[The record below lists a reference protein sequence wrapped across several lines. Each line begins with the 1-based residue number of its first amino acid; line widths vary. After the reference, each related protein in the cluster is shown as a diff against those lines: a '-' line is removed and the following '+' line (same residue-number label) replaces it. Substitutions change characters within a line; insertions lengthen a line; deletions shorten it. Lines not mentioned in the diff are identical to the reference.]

1 EHPNFQYLILPINS
15 LKGQVSF
22 TNKTN
27 QTFTIDSDYYFA
39 NLDDDFQYIPEIY
52 VSRASLLELLN
63 ISTRKNLSSL
73 KSLIALPIIQYSH
86 WLGCSGGGCYA
97 T

>member
-1 EHPNFQYLILPINS
+1 
-15 LKGQVSF
+15 VSF

-27 QTFTIDSDYYFA
+27 QTLTIDSDYYFA
-39 NLDDDFQYIPEIY
+39 NLDDDSQYIPEIY

-63 ISTRKNLSSL
+63 ISTRKNLPSL